1 MHQELVVVV
10 EKNKGVNQVAVD
22 EVGTA
27 AEGVMDRR
35 PECVAVDIHDTRDVQ
50 NRNAGVVDA
59 FEWIVE

>member
-27 AEGVMDRR
+27 AEGVMDRGS
-35 PECVAVDIHDTRDVQ
+35 ECVLCIHGTRDA
-50 NRNAGVVDA
+50 RHRDAGVVDP
-59 FEWIVE
+59 FERVVK